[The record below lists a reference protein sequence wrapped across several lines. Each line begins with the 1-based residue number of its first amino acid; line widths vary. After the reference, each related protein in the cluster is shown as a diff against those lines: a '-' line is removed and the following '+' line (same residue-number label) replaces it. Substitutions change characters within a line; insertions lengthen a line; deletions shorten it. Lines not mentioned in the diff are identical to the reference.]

1 MAVQFTKDQEKVIL
15 QRNKN
20 ILVSAAAG
28 SGKTAVL
35 TERIIR
41 LVSQGEEKTDI
52 DRLLVVTFTSAA
64 ASEMRE
70 RIRNALTRKVEEY
83 PEDDHLQRQIT
94 LIHNAQITTIDS
106 FCLYIIRNNFN
117 DIGLDPGFRVADTGE
132 ISLLKKDAAQE
143 LLEESFELANP
154 SFLHCVEC
162 FSKPGK
168 EGNLMEYVMNLYNF
182 AMSYPFPL
190 KWLRDS
196 KESYVC
202 NSLEEFETS
211 AMITGLVS
219 HIKDKLKDCCELL
232 EAAIVCSEEADGPGQ
247 YLTVLTNEKEI
258 LSSAIEHE
266 KYSDF
271 YKFFTSFEFGRLPGK
286 KNPDVAEE
294 KKELVKNIRD
304 FVKKN
309 VKGIASEYFS
319 SKPEVVLED
328 TNQSYEAVAQ
338 LIDLTCQFHDRF
350 SEKKREK
357 NLIDFSDMEH
367 FALSILIEEKDGA
380 FVPTKTAYG
389 YREYYKEIM
398 TDEYQDSN
406 LVQEYL
412 LWSIS
417 NEAAGKNNRFMVG
430 DVKQSIYKFRLARP
444 EIFMEKYKT
453 YPKEA
458 NDTSVR
464 IDLKQNFRSRHEVID
479 TVNQVFGQI
488 MTEALGGITYDHDAA
503 LYSGAKFPINPPES
517 DTYDDKNNDYKT
529 EVILLEMQSEEEE
542 DPIEKN
548 DVDFNKRE
556 AEALA
561 VASRIKELYGKFY
574 ITDPESGNLRPA
586 LYKDMVI
593 LLRSN
598 AGWDETFKK
607 TLEGEG
613 IPCYITSK
621 AGYFS
626 ALEIKE
632 VLNFLRIIDNPRQDI
647 PLCSVLKSGVYQF
660 TDEELTEIRCDKTG
674 RHETFYESMKRF
686 SGLRQ
691 EKEQTH
697 EKPQMQEETSLIQK
711 TAQFLSALDQ
721 YRKLACYTPIHE
733 LIYHFYYQEGF
744 YYYSSALPG
753 GEQRKANLDMLVEKA
768 QSFEHTSYHGLFHFI
783 RYMEQLEKYEVD
795 YGEANIADETAN
807 VVRIMSIHKSK
818 GLEFP
823 ICFLSGLAKQFN
835 MQDMRKPM
843 VYDLDYGIGADYI
856 NPTLRFTTPTIRKR
870 IIINK
875 MKMEMLGEELRI
887 LYVAMTRAKEKL
899 IMTGTV
905 NDLGKVLKSQEML
918 EYIEKDTLPLI
929 SLLSVKSFMELIV
942 AVLVRSRNAKSGSL
956 HLRTLTKD
964 DLVSHKVEEIIQ
976 KAGLKDKLLS
986 QNNDRNAEFYD
997 SIKNNFSFQYPFAH
1011 LSELITKTTVS
1022 ELKKADL
1029 MAQNMTKNEVD
1040 GDSGEI
1046 LFAEP
1051 EIVPYVPQF
1060 IKKEEHADGAHRG
1073 NAYHKVL
1080 EVLDFTKITTAASV
1094 ENQMNELCGNK
1105 RLDKTECTLVQAEKI
1120 VQFINSNVGARMK
1133 EAQKKGLLY
1142 KEQPFMLGVDAN
1154 KIKKEYPS
1162 EELVLVQGII
1172 DAYFEEEGELVLV
1185 DYKTDRVDSAS
1196 DLVQRY
1202 QLQLEYYAQALERLK
1217 RKPVKERILYSLHL
1231 GKYILVEKKTV
1242 IEKPM

>member
-168 EGNLMEYVMNLYNF
+168 EGNLMDYVMNLYNF

-202 NSLEEFETS
+202 SSLEEFETS
-211 AMITGLVS
+211 TMITGLVS

-247 YLTVLTNEKEI
+247 YLTVLINEKEI

-309 VKGIASEYFS
+309 VKGIASEYFA
-319 SKPEVVLED
+319 SKPEVILED

-517 DTYDDKNNDYKT
+517 DTYNDKNNDYET

-686 SGLRQ
+686 AGLTQETEQTYKEQQTQ
-691 EKEQTH
+691 EK
-697 EKPQMQEETSLIQK
+697 TSLIEK
-711 TAQFLSALDQ
+711 TVQFLSALDQ